1 MLVGPARRERV
12 RTHRD
17 QTPRRAA
24 DIALIPCG
32 LRRRRRPRRPHSM
45 LQLTKKT
52 EYGLIALIHLAD
64 RDGQIVSAREIAACY
79 PVPKRLMA
87 EVLKELCQHELVH
100 STRGATGGYALARPA
115 YAITLG
121 EVVRVL
127 EGMPTLASC
136 EALGMFRADAGS
148 CDVEPVCPIK
158 SPIQRVRVAIWDVLQ
173 KTTLQDMS
181 RAGAH
186 SRSRAA
192 QHPVPVPVPVPV
204 ASPAPLLSRLPSEPR
219 S

>member
-1 MLVGPARRERV
+1 
-12 RTHRD
+12 
-17 QTPRRAA
+17 
-24 DIALIPCG
+24 
-32 LRRRRRPRRPHSM
+32 M

-64 RDGQIVSAREIAACY
+64 REGQVVSAREIAAAY

-136 EALGMFRADAGS
+136 EALGLFRADAGT
-148 CDVEPVCPIK
+148 CDVEPVCPIR

-173 KTTLQDMS
+173 KTTLNDMS
-181 RAGAH
+181 RAGA
-186 SRSRAA
+186 RSRARGTP
-192 QHPVPVPVPVPV
+192 QPLRVPVPV
-204 ASPAPLLSRLPSEPR
+204 APTAPLLSRLPAEPHT
-219 S
+219 

>member
-1 MLVGPARRERV
+1 
-12 RTHRD
+12 
-17 QTPRRAA
+17 
-24 DIALIPCG
+24 
-32 LRRRRRPRRPHSM
+32 M

-64 RDGQIVSAREIAACY
+64 REGQVVSAREIAAHY

-100 STRGATGGYALARPA
+100 STRGATGGYTLARPA
-115 YAITLG
+115 FAITLG

-136 EALGMFRADAGS
+136 EALGMFRADAGA

-158 SPIQRVRVAIWDVLQ
+158 SPIQRVRGAIWTVLQ
-173 KTTLQDMS
+173 ETTLQDMS
-181 RAGAH
+181 RAGA
-186 SRSRAA
+186 RSRALA
-192 QHPVPVPVPVPV
+192 APQPVPV
-204 ASPAPLLSRLPSEPR
+204 ALNTPAPLLSQRPPEPR
-219 S
+219 P

>member
-1 MLVGPARRERV
+1 LLTRAIRR
-12 RTHRD
+12 
-17 QTPRRAA
+17 
-24 DIALIPCG
+24 
-32 LRRRRRPRRPHSM
+32 LRRTSTSM

-64 RDGQIVSAREIAACY
+64 REGQVVSAREISAHY

-100 STRGATGGYALARPA
+100 STRGATGGYTLTRPA
-115 YAITLG
+115 GSITLG

-136 EALGMFRADAGS
+136 ESLALYQTGS

-158 SPIQRVRVAIWDVLQ
+158 NPIQRVRAAIWSVLQ
-173 KTTLQDMS
+173 RTTLQDMS
-181 RAGAH
+181 RAGTRAH
-186 SRSRAA
+186 LGLSEARSVQRPEPVSAA
-192 QHPVPVPVPVPV
+192 VNGAPRLATHHPI
-204 ASPAPLLSRLPSEPR
+204 ATSLATTPR
-219 S
+219 EQRP

>member
-1 MLVGPARRERV
+1 
-12 RTHRD
+12 
-17 QTPRRAA
+17 
-24 DIALIPCG
+24 
-32 LRRRRRPRRPHSM
+32 M

-64 RDGQIVSAREIAACY
+64 RDGQVVSAREIAAHY
-79 PVPKRLMA
+79 PVPKRLLA
-87 EVLKELCQHELVH
+87 EVLKELCQHEIVH

-136 EALGMFRADAGS
+136 EALGMFRTEAGA

-158 SPIQRVRVAIWDVLQ
+158 SPIQRVRGAIWAVLQ

-181 RAGAH
+181 RAGA
-186 SRSRAA
+186 RARGRGA
-192 QHPVPVPVPVPV
+192 PDPLV
-204 ASPAPLLSRLPSEPR
+204 APLTTAPLLSQLPAEPR
-219 S
+219 P